1 MLNVV
6 SSVLVEAK
14 LWKKLGIL
22 SGIGHLPVDVAHSA
36 KSMGYEVVAIGVVP
50 NIDEELPTS
59 VDFYYDINIGKI
71 GKIISTFKETQ
82 SDQGYYDW

>member
-1 MLNVV
+1 M
-6 SSVLVEAK
+6 E
-14 LWKKLGIL
+14 KLGIL

-50 NIDEELPTS
+50 NIDEEPPTS